1 MLFVGVRWLIL
12 CDCGAGSL
20 IKPSFAQPGLK
31 HPSRKTTSANDIALA
46 TATALVRSVP
56 IGVAGVVFL
65 SGRYPVPFI
74 VVIELQSTVNFH
86 PAVFLPGGL
95 SDSDAALYLHKINH
109 IVNTSQAPSPLARLP
124 PLYVPSLHVLICD
137 ADTLDELSQYVLVR
151 PRTTG

>member
-1 MLFVGVRWLIL
+1 MLFVGDRWLIL

-31 HPSRKTTSANDIALA
+31 HPSRKTTSADDIALA

-65 SGRYPVPFI
+65 SGRYPLI
-74 VVIELQSTVNFH
+74 VVFELQSTVNFY

-95 SDSDAALYLHKINH
+95 SDSNAALYLHKVNH

-124 PLYVPSLHVLICD
+124 PLYVPSLMH
-137 ADTLDELSQYVLVR
+137 
-151 PRTTG
+151 